1 MFIPKNKIMKILQI
15 NKFLY
20 NRGGA
25 ETHLL
30 DLADLLTVHGQEVGF
45 FSTQSEKNRAT
56 PFNRYFTPYLEM
68 RGQKN
73 WLGQIKTFGHILY
86 SWEAAKKLDLLLR
99 DFQPT
104 VAHLHNIY
112 HHLSPS
118 ILPVLKKHHIPTV
131 MTLHDY
137 KLISPNYRL
146 FDRGQICECVKG
158 GHYFNCVKHKCVFN
172 STGASLAAALEMSFH
187 KCLGIYEKNID
198 LFIAPSQ
205 FLKDKMVEFG
215 QNPDKIIVLPN
226 FINLPPLTDQE
237 TTLGNYL
244 LYTGRLVEEK
254 GLITLLE
261 AAKLIPEVPI
271 RIMGTG
277 PLHNNLFNKITLEQI
292 NNVKLLGYKTGD
304 DWQKELDGAR
314 AYVLPSIWYENY
326 PISLLEASVRGKI
339 TFASRVGG
347 LPEMITDGKD
357 GVLFAMG
364 NAEDL
369 ATKIKNLWSDENKIK
384 QMGQAARQRVQKQN
398 DPEMYYQKIM
408 EIYKSVIKA

>member
-1 MFIPKNKIMKILQI
+1 MKILQI

-30 DLADLLTVHGQEVGF
+30 DLADLLTAHGQEVGF
-45 FSTQSEKNRAT
+45 FSTQSEKNRPT
-56 PFNRYFTPYLEM
+56 PFNRYFTPYVEM
-68 RGQKN
+68 RDQKN
-73 WLGQIKTFGHILY
+73 WLGKIKTFGHILY
-86 SWEAAKKLDLLLR
+86 SLEVAKKLDLLLK
-99 DFQPT
+99 DFQPE

-172 STGASLAAALEMSFH
+172 NTSASLAAALEMSFH
-187 KCLGIYEKNID
+187 KCLKIYEKNID

-205 FLKDKMVEFG
+205 FLKNKMVEFG
-215 QNPDKIIVLPN
+215 QNPDKIVVLPN
-226 FINLPPLTDQE
+226 FINLTLPASHA
-237 TTLGNYL
+237 TLGNYL

-254 GLITLLE
+254 GLMTLLD
-261 AAKLIPEVPI
+261 AAKLIPEIPI

-277 PLHNNLFNKITLEQI
+277 PLHNDLFNRIMLEQI

-347 LPEMITDGKD
+347 LPEMINDGVD
-357 GVLFAMG
+357 GVLFEMG
-364 NAEDL
+364 QAEEL
-369 ATKIKNLWSDENKIK
+369 ASKIKSFWSDEARLK
-384 QMGQAARQRVQKQN
+384 QMGQAAQQRVLTQN
-398 DPEMYYQKIM
+398 NPENYYQKIM
-408 EIYKSVIKA
+408 GIYKSLIKTCTSS